1 MVTSGVT
8 STKHCGLLAP
18 LLTAKGGRSG
28 IDLVGA
34 KSAFIAELPRA
45 KRAQQST
52 MAKKMK

>member
-8 STKHCGLLAP
+8 STKHRGLLAP

-52 MAKKMK
+52 VAKKMK